1 MMAVIFVDQP
11 VHVHT
16 TLVNT
21 AINVMEVLVQNVQTE
36 HHTAQEMRVIIVT
49 FAESIPVVKIM
60 EHVVTAINVMEALVR
75 NVQTNTHIVVIVNAV
90 DVRLT
95 TSIV

>member
-16 TLVNT
+16 TLVN
-21 AINVMEVLVQNVQTE
+21 
-36 HHTAQEMRVIIVT
+36 
-49 FAESIPVVKIM
+49 
-60 EHVVTAINVMEALVR
+60 TAINVMEALVR